1 MNSKQGWFMFSK
13 SEIKALRDVS
23 MGKVTI
29 SGLHNRLSMSPSG
42 VSAVVKKLQRK
53 SMVTT
58 KRAGMK
64 KFVEMNDAKHAV
76 LFKELLQKYQHI
88 PWEDLLADSS
98 ILVLL
103 QIFDSKTRKFEGRIS
118 KRTVF
123 RRLSSLTMHGIIKE
137 SEDGYMINSR
147 YEPLI
152 EFLREYQSY
161 IVREKVESVV
171 EDSVILWQ
179 KDFECLI
186 RTKSEVKRDYF
197 FRTGIS
203 CFADYGIKLI
213 TNYMYYFYSEK
224 KKRLRKEDVVLHALL
239 AERDSV
245 RNITYCLIFLKKF
258 EQMLD
263 ESVLLTEAENFDIGG
278 LVEQM
283 LGFLR
288 NRKRDADVM
297 LPSWGEFVE
306 KAREYGVI

>member
-1 MNSKQGWFMFSK
+1 MFSK
-13 SEIKALRDVS
+13 SEIKALREVS
-23 MGKVTI
+23 VGRATI

-76 LFKELLQKYQHI
+76 LFKELLQMYHHI

-98 ILVLL
+98 LLVLF
-103 QIFDSKTRKFEGRIS
+103 QIFDSKTCKFEGRIS

-123 RRLSSLTMHGIIKE
+123 RHLSSLTMHGVIKE
-137 SEDGYMINSR
+137 SEDGYMINPR
-147 YEPLI
+147 YGPLI
-152 EFLREYQSY
+152 EFLEEYQSY
-161 IVREKVESVV
+161 IVREKVGSVV

-179 KDFECLI
+179 KDFESLV
-186 RTKSEVKRDYF
+186 RTKSKVERDWF

-224 KKRLRKEDVVLHALL
+224 KQRLRKEDVVLHALL

-258 EQMLD
+258 EQELD
-263 ESVLLTEAENFDIGG
+263 KSILLTEAENFDIGG

-288 NRKRDADVM
+288 DKKRDADAM

-306 KAREYGVI
+306 KARDYGVI

>member
-1 MNSKQGWFMFSK
+1 
-13 SEIKALRDVS
+13 
-23 MGKVTI
+23 
-29 SGLHNRLSMSPSG
+29 MSPSG

-64 KFVEMNDAKHAV
+64 KFVELNDAKHAV
-76 LFKELLQKYQHI
+76 LFKELLQKYYHI
-88 PWEDLLADSS
+88 PWEDLLAESS
-98 ILVLL
+98 LLVLF
-103 QIFDSKTRKFEGRIS
+103 QIFGRKTRKFEGRIS

-137 SEDGYMINSR
+137 SEDGYMINPR
-147 YEPLI
+147 YGPLI
-152 EFLREYQSY
+152 EFLEEYQSF
-161 IVREKVESVV
+161 IMREKAGSVV
-171 EDSVILWQ
+171 EDSVILCQ
-179 KDFECLI
+179 KDFECLV
-186 RTKSEVKRDYF
+186 RTKSKVERDHF

-213 TNYMYYFYSEK
+213 TNYVYYFYSEK

-258 EQMLD
+258 EQELD
-263 ESVLLTEAENFDIGG
+263 KSILLTEAENFDIGE

-288 NRKRDADVM
+288 DRKRDADAM
-297 LPSWGEFVE
+297 LPSWDEFVE

>member
-1 MNSKQGWFMFSK
+1 MFSK
-13 SEIKALRDVS
+13 SEIKALREVS

-76 LFKELLQKYQHI
+76 LFKELLQMYHHI

-98 ILVLL
+98 LLVLF
-103 QIFDSKTRKFEGRIS
+103 QIFDSKTCKFEGRIS

-123 RRLSSLTMHGIIKE
+123 RHLSSLTMHGVIKE
-137 SEDGYMINSR
+137 SEDGYMINPR
-147 YEPLI
+147 YGPLI
-152 EFLREYQSY
+152 EFLEEYQSY
-161 IVREKVESVV
+161 IVREKVGSVV

-179 KDFECLI
+179 KDFESLV
-186 RTKSEVKRDYF
+186 RTKSKVERDWF

-224 KKRLRKEDVVLHALL
+224 KQRLRKEDVVLHALL

-258 EQMLD
+258 EQELD
-263 ESVLLTEAENFDIGG
+263 KSILLTEAENFDIGG

-288 NRKRDADVM
+288 DRKRDADAM

-306 KAREYGVI
+306 KARDYGVI

>member
-1 MNSKQGWFMFSK
+1 MTSKQSWFMFSK
-13 SEIKALRDVS
+13 SEIKALREVS
-23 MGKVTI
+23 VGRATI

-76 LFKELLQKYQHI
+76 LFKELLQMYHHI

-98 ILVLL
+98 LLVLF
-103 QIFDSKTRKFEGRIS
+103 QIFDSKTCKFEGRIS

-123 RRLSSLTMHGIIKE
+123 RHLSSLTMHGVIKE
-137 SEDGYMINSR
+137 SEDGYMINPR
-147 YEPLI
+147 YGPLI
-152 EFLREYQSY
+152 EFLEEYQSY
-161 IVREKVESVV
+161 IVREKVGSVV

-179 KDFECLI
+179 KDFESLV
-186 RTKSEVKRDYF
+186 RTKSKVERDWF

-224 KKRLRKEDVVLHALL
+224 KQRLRKEDVVLHALL

-258 EQMLD
+258 EQELD
-263 ESVLLTEAENFDIGG
+263 KSILLTEAENFDIGG

-288 NRKRDADVM
+288 DKKRDADAM

-306 KAREYGVI
+306 KARDYGVI

>member
-1 MNSKQGWFMFSK
+1 MFSK
-13 SEIKALRDVS
+13 SEIKALREVS

-76 LFKELLQKYQHI
+76 LFKELLQKYYHI

-98 ILVLL
+98 LLVLF
-103 QIFDSKTRKFEGRIS
+103 QIFDSKTCKFEGRIS

-123 RRLSSLTMHGIIKE
+123 RHLSSLTMHGVIKE
-137 SEDGYMINSR
+137 SEEGYMINPR
-147 YEPLI
+147 YGPLI
-152 EFLREYQSY
+152 EFLEEYQSY
-161 IVREKVESVV
+161 IVREKVGSVV

-179 KDFECLI
+179 KDFESLV
-186 RTKSEVKRDYF
+186 RTKSKVERDWF

-224 KKRLRKEDVVLHALL
+224 KQRLRKEDVVLHALL

-258 EQMLD
+258 EQELD
-263 ESVLLTEAENFDIGG
+263 KSILLTEAENFDIGG

-288 NRKRDADVM
+288 DRKRDADAM